1 MMVESVTWFVLR
13 SSQPSAYRTEPKY
26 LDIKISRRVK
36 STLRTDPRAFV
47 RRLPGYPVRM
57 HELRLVELSAA
68 TIVAVNN
75 MSLKP
80 GQEQFLAP
88 VSYGIAA
95 TVINPQTSWQRVV
108 LDANEVVGFVSAN
121 FDDEAPQEH
130 FRSVLWRINVDA
142 DDQGRGVGR
151 FAVEKLLE
159 EARSRGL
166 DRVNVIYEAGDG
178 GPEAFFQRVG
188 FTPVGETEYGEV
200 IAEIRL

>member
-1 MMVESVTWFVLR
+1 M
-13 SSQPSAYRTEPKY
+13 AN
-26 LDIKISRRVK
+26 
-36 STLRTDPRAFV
+36 
-47 RRLPGYPVRM
+47 
-57 HELRLVELSAA
+57 LRLVELSAA

-88 VSYGIAA
+88 IRYGIAA

-121 FDDEAPQEH
+121 FDAEAPQEH
-130 FRSVLWRINVDA
+130 FKSVLWRINVDA

-151 FAVEKLLE
+151 FAVEKLIE
-159 EARSRGL
+159 EARERGM
-166 DRVNVIYEAGDG
+166 DRVNVIYEAGEG
-178 GPEAFFQRVG
+178 GPEVFFQRVG

-200 IAEIRL
+200 IAEIRI

>member
-1 MMVESVTWFVLR
+1 MSPRL
-13 SSQPSAYRTEPKY
+13 PAAARTG
-26 LDIKISRRVK
+26 V
-36 STLRTDPRAFV
+36 V
-47 RRLPGYPVRM
+47 PGYPVRM

-121 FDDEAPQEH
+121 FDEEAPQEH

-159 EARSRGL
+159 EARNRGL
-166 DRVNVIYEAGDG
+166 DRVDVIYEAGDG

>member
-1 MMVESVTWFVLR
+1 VPDAAF
-13 SSQPSAYRTEPKY
+13 
-26 LDIKISRRVK
+26 
-36 STLRTDPRAFV
+36 RASLCFM
-47 RRLPGYPVRM
+47 GD
-57 HELRLVELSAA
+57 LRLVELSAS

-88 VSYGIAA
+88 VSYGVAA
-95 TVINPQTSWQRVV
+95 TVVNPQTTWQRVV
-108 LDANEVVGFVSAN
+108 LDGEEVVGFVSAN
-121 FDDEAPQEH
+121 FDPEETEEH

-151 FAVEKLLE
+151 FAVAGLLE
-159 EARSRGL
+159 EARNRGM
-166 DRVNVIYEAGDG
+166 DHVDVIYEAGEG
-178 GPEAFFQRVG
+178 GPAAFFERVG